1 MDTKTVA
8 ASYSMDNRPEDDA
21 AVSLTNAQLL
31 LEQARAEAE
40 KALEAAEKR
49 RTYLTEQASTCSRE
63 ITALRAAI
71 ARYNVA
77 LGARADGTP
86 RKSRRKEV
94 TAEPDRASTCTGA
107 VDANSEDSGN
117 P

>member
-21 AVSLTNAQLL
+21 PVSLTHAQLL

-49 RTYLTEQASTCSRE
+49 RTDLNEQASTCSRE

-94 TAEPDRASTCTGA
+94 STEPDRAACTGA
-107 VDANSEDSGN
+107 TADSEDSGN